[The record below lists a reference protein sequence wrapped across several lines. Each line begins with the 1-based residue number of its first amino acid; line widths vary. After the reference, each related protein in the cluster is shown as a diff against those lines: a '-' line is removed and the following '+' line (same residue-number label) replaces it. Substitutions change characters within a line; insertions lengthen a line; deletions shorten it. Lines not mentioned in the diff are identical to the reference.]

1 MSNNICMNC
10 RQDLTMRNGDV
21 FCAKSNKPAAALAEK
36 PCFEAR
42 AEKAPAADPAPTP
55 AVAKRPSGRGRKS
68 EFPSRTNPETGQVEK
83 HCRVC
88 GEYKPIE
95 AFPHNRTHNDGH
107 ASECKECHNRMTMEN
122 VLRRRAE
129 KMAAREASPAP
140 AAAAT
145 AKPSPAGKASLSSY
159 TDRELADEL
168 HARGWEGILSKNL
181 NVS

>member
-1 MSNNICMNC
+1 MTNNICMKC
-10 RQDLTMRNGDV
+10 RHYLIMRNGDV

-36 PCFEAR
+36 PCFEPR
-42 AEKAPAADPAPTP
+42 MEQAPAAETT
-55 AVAKRPSGRGRKS
+55 VAKGNHGGGRKAA
-68 EFPSRTNPETGQVEK
+68 FPNRTNPETGQVEK

-107 ASECKECHNRMTMEN
+107 ASECKECHNRLTVEN
-122 VLRRRAE
+122 LRRRRAE
-129 KMAAREASPAP
+129 KRAARDEVSAP
-140 AAAAT
+140 AAVAT
-145 AKPSPAGKASLSSY
+145 AKPSPAGKADLSSF

-181 NVS
+181 NIS